1 MIFSTTAKCI
11 KAGFVEGRSGEESAG
26 VRADRAWR
34 LTAGLYAPG
43 SFRKH
48 KGQVRSMFMN
58 SFSTSADTKE
68 ALKGTPELLTDG
80 W

>member
-1 MIFSTTAKCI
+1 M
-11 KAGFVEGRSGEESAG
+11 G
-26 VRADRAWR
+26 ADRVWR